1 MRKKLAQMHCHEIA
15 LLTILGIYPF
25 KIGRNYLLFDQVY
38 PIVRKLR

>member
-25 KIGRNYLLFDQVY
+25 LNKNRT
-38 PIVRKLR
+38 